1 MRHYDLDSQPQR
13 DLPCLG
19 TRFQN
24 EQITIDLNSADPFS
38 VNFTCPGQVFS
49 LQLAP
54 RHYSI
59 GINTDRLQDRELA
72 AGSITFSPKSTTV
85 KSQTGDLNSEF
96 LAFSIGD
103 ALFADAMDAS
113 NCPKS
118 QIRPFYDFRHPDHVE
133 IGNLLR
139 RFILQPESRSQLYAE
154 TLCTLLLHNLMLGLQ
169 SRHEELPSQLS
180 PQKFQLVCDYIED
193 NLAQNI
199 SLVKLANLANMSQY
213 RFARAFKAKMGL
225 SPYAY
230 VLERRIAAA
239 RSLIKESE
247 LSLAEIAYDTG
258 FSSQA
263 HMTTTFKKRL
273 GVTPGILR

>member
-1 MRHYDLDSQPQR
+1 M
-13 DLPCLG
+13 
-19 TRFQN
+19 
-24 EQITIDLNSADPFS
+24 
-38 VNFTCPGQVFS
+38 
-49 LQLAP
+49 
-54 RHYSI
+54 
-59 GINTDRLQDRELA
+59 
-72 AGSITFSPKSTTV
+72 
-85 KSQTGDLNSEF
+85 
-96 LAFSIGD
+96 
-103 ALFADAMDAS
+103 
-113 NCPKS
+113 
-118 QIRPFYDFRHPDHVE
+118 
-133 IGNLLR
+133 R
-139 RFILQPESRSQLYAE
+139 RFILQPEGRSRLYAE

-199 SLVKLANLANMSQY
+199 SLVELANLANMSQY